1 VFAEE
6 LLVLLRSHP
15 TPSSH
20 QFYHPTKF
28 QSPHKKKN
36 TNPNFQRYKESIT
49 NNHRDTTQHIKSNLK
64 NSLTHTLCSVLFSSV
79 LFHNM
84 DFWTSS
90 LPLDDEFE
98 KLVIRMNPPR

>member
-20 QFYHPTKF
+20 QFYLPTKF
-28 QSPHKKKN
+28 QSPKKN
-36 TNPNFQRYKESIT
+36 TNPNFQRYKESVT
-49 NNHRDTTQHIKSNLK
+49 NNHRVTTQHIKSTLK
-64 NSLTHTLCSVLFSSV
+64 ILSHTPKNTHTLFCSVLFQT
-79 LFHNM
+79 M